1 MVPHSSNYDVNNTN
15 TSYFRAKKMKKI
27 KKVKDVVK

>member
-1 MVPHSSNYDVNNTN
+1 MVPHGSNYDVNNTI
-15 TSYFRAKKMKKI
+15 TSFFRAKKMKKI